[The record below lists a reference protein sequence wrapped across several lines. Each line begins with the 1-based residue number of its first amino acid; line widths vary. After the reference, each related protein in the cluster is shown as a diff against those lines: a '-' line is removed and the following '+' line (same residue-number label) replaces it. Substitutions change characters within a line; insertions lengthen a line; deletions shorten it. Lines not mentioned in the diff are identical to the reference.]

1 MDIINTPAADA
12 ADHPPLSEEQV
23 ISNLQQ
29 ESDLSD
35 QYYAAWWLGRM
46 RSRHPQTVPLL
57 LKTLQTF
64 QEHPDDQDRR
74 GVALNAIRSLGW
86 LQETSTSDIL
96 SSLLQSNDYGIREA
110 AARSLG
116 SMQAPNAVKALCSLL
131 ASGPTIAGQERPN
144 SALLQE
150 PCEAILEAL
159 GSIGSN
165 GADVLKVIRPFCN
178 HARALIRSA
187 ACRAMLQLT
196 QDGQWAQQLEQLLND
211 PTPLVRRGALL
222 DLGATGW
229 LPSLP
234 AIQATAAEN
243 SLKLV
248 ALRGLAEQSGDS
260 KVLDAMDSLL

>member
-1 MDIINTPAADA
+1 MDLINSSPAATD
-12 ADHPPLSEEQV
+12 DTPPLSEEQV
-23 ISNLQQ
+23 IRNLRQ

-57 LKTLQTF
+57 LKTLTAL
-64 QEHPDDQDRR
+64 EDHPLDQDRR

-86 LQETSTSDIL
+86 LQDTSTSHIL
-96 SSLLQSNDYGIREA
+96 SNLLQSNDYGIREA

-116 SMQAPNAVKALCSLL
+116 SMQASNAVEGLCALL
-131 ASGPTIAGQERPN
+131 ASGPGIAGQERSH
-144 SALLQE
+144 SAFLQE

-159 GSIGSN
+159 GSIGSK
-165 GADVLKVIRPFCN
+165 GSEVVTVIRPFCD
-178 HARALIRSA
+178 HPRALIRSA

-196 QDGQWAQQLEQLLND
+196 QDGRWAQQLEQLLND

-260 KVLDAMDSLL
+260 NVLDAMDSLL

>member
-1 MDIINTPAADA
+1 MDLINSLPAATD
-12 ADHPPLSEEQV
+12 DTPPLSEEQV
-23 ISNLQQ
+23 IRNLRQ

-57 LKTLQTF
+57 LKTLTAL
-64 QEHPDDQDRR
+64 EDHPLDQDRR

-86 LQETSTSDIL
+86 LQDTSTSHIL

-116 SMQAPNAVKALCSLL
+116 SMQASNAVEALCSLL
-131 ASGPTIAGQERPN
+131 ASGPTIAGQELPN

-165 GADVLKVIRPFCN
+165 GADVLNVIRPFCN

-196 QDGQWAQQLEQLLND
+196 QDGRWAQQLEQLLND

-260 KVLDAMDSLL
+260 NVLDAMDSLL

>member
-1 MDIINTPAADA
+1 MDLINTSPADT
-12 ADHPPLSEEQV
+12 DDIPPLSEEQV

-46 RSRHPQTVPLL
+46 RSRHPQAVPLL
-57 LKTLQTF
+57 LKTLRALQDD
-64 QEHPDDQDRR
+64 PVDQDRR

-86 LQETSTSDIL
+86 LQDTSTAEIL

-116 SMQAPNAVKALCSLL
+116 SMQASNAVEHLCCLL
-131 ASGPTIAGQERPN
+131 ASGPDIAGQERSN

-159 GSIGSN
+159 GSIGINGSEVLNVIHPFSN
-165 GADVLKVIRPFCN
+165 HP
-178 HARALIRSA
+178 RALIRSA

-196 QDGQWAQQLEQLLND
+196 QDGQWAEQLEQLLND

-248 ALRGLAEQSGDS
+248 ALRGLAEQSGES